1 MLKTATAI
9 VALGLAAGGCTHL
22 PSPSSTAQAVV
33 REDLKDDAGHVIGT
47 KAVTVSD
54 AGERITLL
62 SLFVPRLAEDGRIVG
77 YEERVPGGTV
87 LRDLNGKKIGGRLV
101 DLRSRSSNP
110 HNKGLTIVV
119 LPREDRVRRAAAPS
133 IEELIRLARLDD

>member
-1 MLKTATAI
+1 M
-9 VALGLAAGGCTHL
+9 
-22 PSPSSTAQAVV
+22 

-54 AGERITLL
+54 TGERITQL
-62 SLFVPRLAEDGRIVG
+62 SLFVPRLAEDGRLVG